1 MNENTQKYLSFLVV
15 VIVIIGGFLLL
26 KNKVPKVEDTILN
39 TEVKDDV
46 VNPIDTT
53 VPIKPIVDNTSGL
66 TGAQKALLIQLQ
78 KTVDARDFES
88 FANVLLEVYKKKWN
102 GVKEFM
108 ALESK
113 LYVYATN
120 EYWVKGDLENSLRV
134 STIVYNKVPEG
145 WRFRYLRILTLHKY
159 GRNAFESGD
168 LTTAENYANQILQMM
183 YRPEGANLLAD
194 VYISK
199 IETNMK
205 DGNIDTAKQNLEFI
219 WDFEVNQGR
228 RDILIDLKRQLG
240 E

>member
-1 MNENTQKYLSFLVV
+1 MNENTQKYLAFLVV

-26 KNKVPKVEDTILN
+26 KSKIPKANIILN
-39 TEVKDDV
+39 TEIKDDA
-46 VNPIDTT
+46 VNSVDTT
-53 VPIKPIVDNTSGL
+53 ASKPVVGNTTSNL
-66 TGAQKALLIQLQ
+66 TEAQKVLLVQLQ

-120 EYWVKGDLENSLRV
+120 EYWAKGDLKNSLKV

-145 WRFRYLRILTLHKY
+145 WRFRYLRIVTLHKY

-168 LTTAENYANQILQMM
+168 LATAENYANQILQMM
-183 YRPEGANLLAD
+183 YRPEGAHLLAD

-199 IETNMK
+199 IETNIK
-205 DGNIDTAKQNLEFI
+205 DGNIDMAKQNLEFI
-219 WDFEVNQGR
+219 WDFEVNQNR
-228 RDILIDLKRQLG
+228 RDILTNLKGQLYK
-240 E
+240 

>member
-1 MNENTQKYLSFLVV
+1 MNENTQKYLIFLVV
-15 VIVIIGGFLLL
+15 VIIIISGFLLL
-26 KNKVPKVEDTILN
+26 KNKIPKVEDTIFD

-46 VNPIDTT
+46 VNPIDIV
-53 VPIKPIVDNTSGL
+53 VPVKSAVDNTSSL
-66 TGAQKALLIQLQ
+66 TGAQKALLVQLQ

-120 EYWVKGDLENSLRV
+120 EYWVKGDLENSFKV
-134 STIVYNKVPEG
+134 STIVYNKVSEG
-145 WRFRYLRILTLHKY
+145 WRFRYLRIVTLHKY

-168 LTTAENYANQILQMM
+168 FATAENYANQILQMM

-199 IETNMK
+199 IKMNIKDSNM
-205 DGNIDTAKQNLEFI
+205 NLAKQNLGFI
-219 WDFEVNQGR
+219 WDYEVSTDR
-228 RDILIDLKRQLG
+228 RIILDDFRKQLG
-240 E
+240 Q